1 MATYNYSPRGNSLVI
16 NAAGPGLGTHVVK
29 GFAKGS
35 MISIEEAEDQV
46 SVESSGDGEVVT
58 FNHNP
63 NPTGKLTIT
72 LDEKSPSNAFLNTL
86 AKRDKAS
93 EDAHVGWAFKDTH
106 GEETAKSNF
115 SKVTRT
121 ANIEKA
127 MQAGTRSWTF
137 SAADLV
143 HNAAGGTQLT

>member
-1 MATYNYSPRGNSLVI
+1 MATYNYSPRGNSLVL
-16 NAAGPGLGTHVVK
+16 NAAGPGLGTHTVK

-35 MISIEEAEDQV
+35 MISIEQAEDQV
-46 SVESSGDGEVVT
+46 SVESSGDAEVTT

-72 LDEKSPSNAFLNTL
+72 LDEKSPSNKFLSTL
-86 AKRDKAS
+86 AKQDKRDEKS
-93 EDAHVGWAFKDTH
+93 HVGWSFKDTH
-106 GEETAKSNF
+106 GEEKAKSNF
-115 SKVTRT
+115 SKVTRS

-137 SAADLV
+137 ACADLEHDV
-143 HNAAGGTQLT
+143 DGGTQLT